1 MNVFWAIFELL
12 LGVLLAGFG
21 LLVVLA
27 REFPGDEP
35 NETTRGGNAV
45 IAGIIMFC
53 VGVVFIIFTV
63 KHFIGK

>member
-12 LGVLLAGFG
+12 LGVILAGFG
-21 LLVVLA
+21 LLVVLT

-45 IAGIIMFC
+45 AAGIIVFC
-53 VGVVFIIFTV
+53 VGVVAIIFAV
-63 KHFIGK
+63 KLFIGK